1 MEEDFNN
8 NNNNKRK
15 FKIDKGRIITDALT
29 ISLVIIIVVAVFA
42 SFIYIALPL
51 ITGNSSLSE
60 GDTLEQ
66 KAVYRFKEALNRI
79 RNEHI
84 EEFDVDK
91 LVDGAISGMAAA
103 TEDPYTQYLTNE
115 EFEEV
120 LNSGDKDKY
129 GGLGTHI
136 SFDSTNNA
144 IIIVGIMPDSPAAE
158 AGLQKG
164 DLIIKVEGETVTKE
178 NYAKSVDALKG
189 EENTKV
195 KLTIKR
201 GNETFDK
208 EVTRKIIATNN
219 TESELLDGNIAYIK
233 IWSFDNGVTD
243 QFKAEYNKLLE
254 KSNNNLKGIIIDL
267 RNNPGGLVDEAVALA
282 DFILPKCDIVKLVR
296 KDGSEEKY
304 TSTDNEKI
312 DLPIVVLTNSSSAS
326 AAEILSGAIKDSNRG
341 VLVGEKTYG
350 KGIVQTIQRLSLRG
364 ALEITTAK
372 YYTASGV
379 EIHKNGIEPNIEV
392 KLPENV
398 TSTLLVPRD
407 QDTQLN
413 RAIEYIN
420 TSK

>member
-1 MEEDFNN
+1 MEEDFNNN

-103 TEDPYTQYLTNE
+103 TEDPYTQYLTDE

-158 AGLQKG
+158 AG
-164 DLIIKVEGETVTKE
+164 
-178 NYAKSVDALKG
+178 SS
-189 EENTKV
+189 
-195 KLTIKR
+195 KR
-201 GNETFDK
+201 
-208 EVTRKIIATNN
+208 
-219 TESELLDGNIAYIK
+219 
-233 IWSFDNGVTD
+233 
-243 QFKAEYNKLLE
+243 
-254 KSNNNLKGIIIDL
+254 
-267 RNNPGGLVDEAVALA
+267 
-282 DFILPKCDIVKLVR
+282 
-296 KDGSEEKY
+296 
-304 TSTDNEKI
+304 
-312 DLPIVVLTNSSSAS
+312 
-326 AAEILSGAIKDSNRG
+326 
-341 VLVGEKTYG
+341 
-350 KGIVQTIQRLSLRG
+350 
-364 ALEITTAK
+364 
-372 YYTASGV
+372 
-379 EIHKNGIEPNIEV
+379 
-392 KLPENV
+392 
-398 TSTLLVPRD
+398 
-407 QDTQLN
+407 
-413 RAIEYIN
+413 
-420 TSK
+420 

>member
-1 MEEDFNN
+1 MEEDF

-29 ISLVIIIVVAVFA
+29 IALVIIIVVAVFA

-103 TEDPYTQYLTNE
+103 TEDPYTQYLTDE

-254 KSNNNLKGIIIDL
+254 KSNNNLKGLIIDL

-282 DFILPKCDIVKLVR
+282 DFILSKCDIVKLVR

-304 TSTDNEKI
+304 TSSDNEKI
-312 DLPIVVLTNSSSAS
+312 DLPIAVLTNSSSAS